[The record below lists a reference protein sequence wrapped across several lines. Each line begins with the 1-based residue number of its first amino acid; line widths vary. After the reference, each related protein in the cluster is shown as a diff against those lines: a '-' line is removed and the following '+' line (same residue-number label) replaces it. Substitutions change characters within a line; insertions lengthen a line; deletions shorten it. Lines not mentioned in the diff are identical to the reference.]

1 MAGTLGSELDEA
13 LRSEHGAL
21 VAYRRL
27 ALLVRDPELAR
38 VLATFVEDELRQI
51 AELTATIE
59 ALGLRPVR
67 ASLRRRLLAEVLAF
81 SVRVFGP
88 RFALRVCREAEET
101 RARWYAHLGGF
112 LRDMGER
119 RFDASFQRMSL
130 LKQHHAL
137 SLGAWVHDD

>member
-1 MAGTLGSELDEA
+1 MANTLGSELDEA

-27 ALLVRDPELAR
+27 AKLVRDPDLAR
-38 VLATFVEDELRQI
+38 VLATFVDDELRQI
-51 AELTATIE
+51 AELSSTIQ
-59 ALGLRPVR
+59 ALGLAPAR
-67 ASLRRRLLAEVLAF
+67 ASLRRRLLAEALAF
-81 SVRVFGP
+81 SVRAIGP

-112 LRDMGER
+112 LRDLGER

-130 LKQHHAL
+130 LKQHHAQT
-137 SLGAWVHDD
+137 LGAWVHNA